1 MDKIHAMGSSGQM
14 RSGIKSLRAAK
25 VKQCPSTMDEMRIL
39 KFYVLKS
46 IIEDLSQTSAI
57 TSRGIQEHFR
67 NSIITNI
74 PTERFL
80 YIPQPLN

>member
-1 MDKIHAMGSSGQM
+1 
-14 RSGIKSLRAAK
+14 
-25 VKQCPSTMDEMRIL
+25 MDEMRIL